1 MQEFQLIHY
10 AGTVTY
16 NIHGF
21 LEKNNDLLFRDL
33 KDAMSKSSNSILKS
47 VFPPKEHESKKR
59 PETAITQF
67 KNSLNNLM
75 DILMD
80 KEPSYIRC
88 IKPNDRKQPGIF
100 DTELVTHQVKYLGLM
115 ENLRVRRAGFAYR
128 RTYELFLKRYKCLS
142 RETWPNY
149 HGNAKDGVQV
159 LACALGYERD
169 EYRMG
174 KTKIFIRFPRTLF
187 QTEDAFQVKKH
198 YIAAIIQASWRGHHQ
213 RQQYLKMKQAAITV
227 QKWIRR
233 FLAKRRAARRREAV
247 RVIRK

>member
-1 MQEFQLIHY
+1 
-10 AGTVTY
+10 
-16 NIHGF
+16 
-21 LEKNNDLLFRDL
+21 
-33 KDAMSKSSNSILKS
+33 MSKSSNTILKS
-47 VFPPKEHESKKR
+47 VFLSKEHEIKKR

-88 IKPNDRKQPGIF
+88 IKPNDKKQPTIF
-100 DTELVTHQVKYLGLM
+100 DVDLVSHQVKYLGLM

-128 RTYELFLKRYKCLS
+128 RTYERFLKRYKCLS
-142 RETWPNY
+142 KETWPNY

-174 KTKIFIRFPRTLF
+174 KTKIFIRFPKTLF
-187 QTEDAFQVKKH
+187 QTEDAYQIKKH
-198 YIAAIIQASWRGHHQ
+198 DIATIIQAAWKGYSQ
-213 RQQYLKMKQAAITV
+213 RQKYLKMKASAIIM

-233 FLAKRRAARRREAV
+233 FLAQRLAKRRREAV
-247 RVIRK
+247 LVIRKLVMRL